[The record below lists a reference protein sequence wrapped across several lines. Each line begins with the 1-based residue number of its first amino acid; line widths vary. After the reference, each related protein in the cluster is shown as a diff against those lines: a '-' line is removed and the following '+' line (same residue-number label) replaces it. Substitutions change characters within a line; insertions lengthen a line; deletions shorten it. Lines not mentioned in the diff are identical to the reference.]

1 MYSTQTNGHRWRSSL
16 PHFLRNTLPAS
27 LTLALLFTVPAL
39 QAKTAVAKPKPKTE
53 AEIIKESKPQDWRP
67 LDLQNTLVMTVNGTQ
82 VLIELAPRFAPK
94 HAENIRAL
102 TRNGF
107 YSRTSIVRVQD
118 NFVTQWDDPN
128 VDVKDKAL
136 SLGDAKTTLPAEFSI
151 AFKGLP
157 ITRLKDSD
165 GWAPVTGW
173 VDGMPVAANPARNK
187 AWMTH
192 CYGVVGSGRD
202 NPPDSSNASS
212 LYVIIGQA
220 PRRLD
225 LNITVVGRVLKGME
239 ALSSLPRGPAPMGFY
254 DKPEMNISLGPVR
267 LLADVPAAE
276 RPALEV
282 MRTDTA
288 TWAAFVEAT
297 RNPTAEWFAYKP
309 GHTNVCNRS
318 VPTRAVPQ

>member
-1 MYSTQTNGHRWRSSL
+1 MEKTVSL
-16 PHFLRNTLPAS
+16 SLRKTLTAS
-27 LTLALLFTVPAL
+27 VALALLGAVPSMF
-39 QAKTAVAKPKPKTE
+39 AKTTALTPKPKTE
-53 AEIIKESKPQDWRP
+53 AEIIKESRPQDWRA
-67 LDLQNTLVMTVNGTQ
+67 LDPQNTLVMTVQGTQ

-94 HAENIRAL
+94 HVENIRAL

-107 YSRTSIVRVQD
+107 YSKTSIVRVQD
-118 NFVTQWDDPN
+118 NYVTQWADPN
-128 VDVKDKAL
+128 EDDKDKAL
-136 SLGDAKTTLPAEFSI
+136 SLGDARTSLPAEFAI
-151 AFKGLP
+151 PFKGLP

-165 GWAPVTGW
+165 GWAPITGW
-173 VDGMPVAANPARNK
+173 VDGMPVAANPAKNK

-192 CYGVVGSGRD
+192 CYGVVGSARG
-202 NPPDSSNASS
+202 NPADSSNAGS

-254 DKPEMNISLGPVR
+254 DKPEMNIPLGPVR
-267 LLADVPAAE
+267 LLADMPVAE

-288 TWAAFVEAT
+288 SWNALVEAT
-297 RNPTAEWFAYKP
+297 RNPAAEWFAYKP
-309 GHTNVCNRS
+309 GHTNVCNRG
-318 VPTRAVPQ
+318 VPTRPVSQ